1 MDRHTPEQRRKNMK
15 AVKSKDSR
23 IELLMRKE
31 LWNKGYRY
39 RKHYNKIIGRPDIAF
54 PKYKIAIFCDGE
66 FWHGYN
72 WNKAKKEI
80 NTNRDFWL
88 EKIEG
93 NIKRDR
99 VVDRILGEEGWL
111 VLRFWESDILKR
123 LNDCIAIVEKNI
135 NDRIGQKC

>member
-1 MDRHTPEQRRKNMK
+1 MK

-39 RKHYNKIIGRPDIAF
+39 RKHYNKIIGRPDIVF

>member
-1 MDRHTPEQRRKNMK
+1 MK

-39 RKHYNKIIGRPDIAF
+39 RKHYNKIIGRPDIVF

-66 FWHGYN
+66 FWHGHN
-72 WNKAKKEI
+72 WDKVKKKI
-80 NTNRDFWL
+80 KTNRKFWCN
-88 EKIEG
+88 KIEG

-99 VVDRILGEEGWL
+99 EVDGILNQEGWK
-111 VLRFWESDILKR
+111 VLRFWESDILNK
-123 LNDCIAIVEKNI
+123 LDYCLSIIEKTI
-135 NDRIGQKC
+135 QERQVV

>member
-1 MDRHTPEQRRKNMK
+1 VDKHTPAQRRKNMK

-39 RKHYNKIIGRPDIAF
+39 QKHYNKIIGRPDIVF

>member
-39 RKHYNKIIGRPDIAF
+39 RKHYNKIIGRPDIVF

-66 FWHGYN
+66 FWHGHN
-72 WNKAKKEI
+72 WNKTKKGI
-80 NTNRDFWL
+80 NTNRDFWF

-99 VVDRILGEEGWL
+99 EVDRILGEEGWL

-135 NDRIGQKC
+135 NERVGRKW